1 MSTKHTPGPWVI
13 ETYHGSLFKICKPD
27 FKIGDE
33 VAHRLEADARLIA
46 AAPELLGW
54 LEAVVRQMEYQH
66 SSGSIVSNDFTGL
79 MGMVPQLKKVI
90 AKATGGAK

>member
-1 MSTKHTPGPWVI
+1 MKTKHTPGPWIV

-46 AAPELLGW
+46 CAPELLAW
-54 LEAVVRQMEYQH
+54 TKELL
-66 SSGSIVSNDFTGL
+66 N
-79 MGMVPQLKKVI
+79 QLKLVEPDKYDGVKEHVSKLI
-90 AKATGGAK
+90 ARAEGGDL